1 MNESHFEKSKLM
13 PNRLVFTE
21 NAARKVYELMVK
33 EDNKNLKLRLF
44 LVGGGCAG
52 FQYGF
57 SFDET
62 VNPGDVMIKK
72 SIKTVDQNA
81 DEQLV
86 SLLIDP
92 ISFLYLSEAEVD
104 YIDSAGYSQFVVHN
118 PNVRTTCG
126 CGKSFSAEEIV
137 DNED

>member
-1 MNESHFEKSKLM
+1 MEKSHKLM

-21 NAARKVYELMVK
+21 EAAQRAHELRLK
-33 EDNKNLKLRLF
+33 ENKKNLKLRLF

-57 SFDET
+57 TLDET
-62 VNPGDVMIKK
+62 ENPEDMKIEKMIK
-72 SIKTVDQNA
+72 VADQQ
-81 DEQLV
+81 EQLV
-86 SLLIDP
+86 SLVIDP

-104 YIDSAGYSQFVVHN
+104 FIDSAGYSQFVVHN

-126 CGKSFSAEEIV
+126 CGRSFSS
-137 DNED
+137 EDRVESEK